1 MLRISLLLS
10 LLFNTVFV
18 HAESEPYNRVNF
30 QVEVARVVSNDLIS
44 ARLSVE
50 IQDKSPATVAQQIN
64 TVLNDALSKSQKSIE
79 VKATSGNQNTYPVY
93 GKNNQVDAWRG
104 RAEINL
110 ESRDFKATGELIMQL
125 QQHMQLA
132 NIQFSIAPDTRTR
145 TENDLVSEVIK
156 AFQTRANAISK
167 AMGTN
172 GFKIVSLFI
181 NSGGNLPVPL
191 ARPMMR
197 SALAVESS
205 IPSPD
210 FEAGDSRLTVQ
221 ASGTIELQ

>member
-1 MLRISLLLS
+1 MLRITLLLG
-10 LLFNTVFV
+10 LLFTSAYT
-18 HAESEPYNRVNF
+18 HAETETYNRVSF
-30 QVEVARVVSNDLIS
+30 QVEVGRDVSNDLIS

-64 TVLNDALSKSQKSIE
+64 TVLNDALGKSRKFTEIR
-79 VKATSGNQNTYPVY
+79 ANSGNQNTYPVY

-110 ESRDFKATGELIMQL
+110 ESRDFKATSELIMLL

-132 NIQFSIAPDTRTR
+132 NLQFSIAPDTVAR
-145 TENDLVSEVIK
+145 TENELVGEVIK

-172 GFKIVSLFI
+172 GYKIVSLSI
-181 NSGGNLPVPL
+181 NSAGNMPMPL

-197 SALAVESS
+197 GALAIDSA
-205 IPSPD
+205 IPAPD
-210 FEAGDSRLTVQ
+210 FSAGDSHLTVQ
-221 ASGTIELQ
+221 ASGTIELH